1 MKEVEMSD
9 DADEV
14 DVNDDT
20 TVDLAPV
27 EPSSGAVARLW
38 APESPYPVFAG
49 LVLVLGGLGLIGY
62 TWGRVA
68 GLLDVP
74 LQLPYLLSGGLIG
87 LGLVLVGITIVNI
100 TVRRQDGIRRDECV
114 EQLSAILAALARS
127 LDQAE
132 P

>member
-1 MKEVEMSD
+1 MKELKEAEMSD
-9 DADEV
+9 DVDGDEV
-14 DVNDDT
+14 
-20 TVDLAPV
+20 AERSPR
-27 EPSSGAVARLW
+27 PAGRLW
-38 APESPYPVFAG
+38 APESPYPVLAG
-49 LVLVLGGLGLIGY
+49 LLFVLGGLGLIGY

-74 LQLPYLLSGGLIG
+74 LQLPYVLSGGLIG

-132 P
+132 R